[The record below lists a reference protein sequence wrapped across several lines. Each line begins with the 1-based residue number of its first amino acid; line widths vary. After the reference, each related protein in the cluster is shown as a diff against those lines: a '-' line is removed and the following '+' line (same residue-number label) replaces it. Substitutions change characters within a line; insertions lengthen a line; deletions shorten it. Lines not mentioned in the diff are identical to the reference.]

1 MSPNFNFQFHYM
13 ILGSP
18 DLVVKMPLP
27 DLGLVTDGSLLVY
40 REQPI
45 LGPSVDQK

>member
-1 MSPNFNFQFHYM
+1 MT
-13 ILGSP
+13 LESP
-18 DLVVKMPLP
+18 DLAIKMLLS

-45 LGPSVDQK
+45 LDPSVEQK